1 MVRGDDTATPR
12 LPDSYATYLQKVT
25 RMSQNVRAGRLPGRG
40 LKRRHVT
47 LKEEASVKSVF
58 VIGAGP
64 AGLYATQKLARAG
77 HSIFL
82 FNRDIKPGGL
92 AEYGIYPTKEKMK
105 GGLRKLFGRILEM
118 PNVAYFG
125 HSTVASGNALTID
138 QLREWNPGA
147 LVFAVGAQG
156 TKKLGLPGE
165 DCRGV
170 YSAKDFVYNY
180 NLLPPFTSRDFST
193 GKRVAVIGMGN
204 VMVDLAHWLL
214 VDDPNQAAE
223 EVIVIARRG
232 PFEAKFDRREFD
244 YIEEYLDCRALEDE
258 LGRIK
263 ERIAAVGQDTAKVAE
278 ASFPALAKPRQD
290 PTGARL
296 RFHFLSSPT
305 AIHAD
310 KDGRIDRLTITENE
324 LVPRN
329 GGTTA
334 RATDKTSDL
343 EVDTLIFAIG
353 DVVDP
358 TVGLPSNKGTYL
370 TNPDKSQSK
379 QAAYEVF
386 DPQSAH
392 VVKGTY
398 VVGWARKASEGVVGK
413 ARYDAEQGVDHILEY
428 LEGLSDGSTPSAA
441 EICTSLDRK
450 GIQSV
455 TQAELG
461 HLARAEQKQAAE
473 RGVPSFKF
481 GKDKAMLDAIEAE
494 KSESD
499 NAAA

>member
-1 MVRGDDTATPR
+1 M
-12 LPDSYATYLQKVT
+12 
-25 RMSQNVRAGRLPGRG
+25 
-40 LKRRHVT
+40 
-47 LKEEASVKSVF
+47 KSVF
-58 VIGAGP
+58 VVGAGP

-77 HSIFL
+77 HSVFL

-92 AEYGIYPTKEKMK
+92 AEYGIYPTKDKMK
-105 GGLRKLFGRILEM
+105 GGLRKLFGRILDM

-125 HSTVASGNALTID
+125 HSTVASGKAFTID
-138 QLREWNPGA
+138 LLREWNPDA

-156 TKKLGLPGE
+156 TKKIGLPGE
-165 DCRGV
+165 DSSGV

-180 NLLPPFTSRDFST
+180 NLLPPFTSQDFST
-193 GKRVAVIGMGN
+193 GKRIAVIGMGN

-214 VDDPNQAAE
+214 VDDPNHTTE
-223 EVIVIARRG
+223 EVTVIARRG

-290 PTGARL
+290 PTGAKL
-296 RFHFLSSPT
+296 RFRFLSSPT

-310 KDGRIDRLTITENE
+310 SDGRINRLTVAEND
-324 LVPRN
+324 LIPRN
-329 GGTTA
+329 GGTASRT
-334 RATDKTSDL
+334 TDKTYDL

-353 DVVDP
+353 DIVDP
-358 TVGLPSNKGTYL
+358 TVGLPSTKGNFV
-370 TNPDKSQSK
+370 TNPETSQSE

-386 DPQSAH
+386 DPQIAH

-398 VVGWARKASEGVVGK
+398 VLGWARKASEGVVGK
-413 ARYDAEQGVDHILEY
+413 ARFDAELGVDHILKY
-428 LEGLSDGSTPSAA
+428 LEGVSEGSTPSAA
-441 EICTSLDRK
+441 EIRASLDRK
-450 GIQSV
+450 GLQPV
-455 TQAELG
+455 TRDELA
-461 HLARAEQKQAAE
+461 HLARAEQKQASE

-481 GKDKAMLDAIEAE
+481 GTDQDMLAAIEAE
-494 KSESD
+494 KSKSS